1 MISFMWEKVKTFEE
15 KIETAFKMR
24 RFWVFFISIF
34 VVLLLLAGGFLGLGY
49 YYNNRVLPGVYIGDV
64 PVGGMSMSSLRDY
77 LETMNDKMMNEGL
90 QFEYDVNGEN
100 NVLTIYPVLMSGTE
114 AVELVRADVETG
126 VNNVLAFGKSKKWWL
141 AGLEV
146 IKSRLVQRSVPLS
159 GVSIDIQRL
168 MSVLA
173 EKL

>member
-1 MISFMWEKVKTFEE
+1 MLEKVKTFEE

-100 NVLTIYPVLMSGTE
+100 NVLTIYSHFIKRTVDLI
-114 AVELVRADVETG
+114 
-126 VNNVLAFGKSKKWWL
+126 SKFN
-141 AGLEV
+141 
-146 IKSRLVQRSVPLS
+146 
-159 GVSIDIQRL
+159 
-168 MSVLA
+168 
-173 EKL
+173 